1 MYLTNANRRKRPVNG
16 ARSATHASRMPV
28 AGLVLVLMLSLT
40 LQSMALRVVQEIRV
54 ELDELNPVPGWTQ
67 NAELPMF
74 NPADHPYRSLQRVD
88 IELTGVIG
96 GTFGF
101 ENLDNAGTS
110 TFEFDY
116 EVLFELLDPD
126 SAVVA
131 DVTPRF
137 EYETIVDTYD
147 GNEDWDGPSG
157 ETFYPDASDSA
168 LKTYEIDGEGVD
180 PFVGTGALTFTVVA
194 NGPLAVL
201 TNWQSTGEK
210 DRSLN
215 EVATADAY
223 IDLRYYVPE
232 PATLALLSMSALALL
247 LRRK

>member
-1 MYLTNANRRKRPVNG
+1 
-16 ARSATHASRMPV
+16 
-28 AGLVLVLMLSLT
+28 
-40 LQSMALRVVQEIRV
+40 MALRVVEEIR
-54 ELDELNPVPGWTQ
+54 LDLAESNPVPGWTQ
-67 NAELPMF
+67 NVDLPMF
-74 NPADHPYRSLQRVD
+74 NPADHQYRSLQRVD
-88 IELTGVIG
+88 IEITGEIG

-101 ENLDNAGTS
+101 ENLDTGGTS

-116 EVLFELLDPD
+116 SVLFELLDPD

-131 DVTPRF
+131 DATPLF

-147 GNEDWDGPSG
+147 GNEDWAGPSG

-180 PFVGTGALTFTVVA
+180 PFVGTGTLTFAVVA
-194 NGPLAVL
+194 NGSPPVL
-201 TNWQSTGEK
+201 TWQSTGGK

-215 EVATADAY
+215 EIATSGGY
-223 IDLRYYVPE
+223 IDLTYYVPE